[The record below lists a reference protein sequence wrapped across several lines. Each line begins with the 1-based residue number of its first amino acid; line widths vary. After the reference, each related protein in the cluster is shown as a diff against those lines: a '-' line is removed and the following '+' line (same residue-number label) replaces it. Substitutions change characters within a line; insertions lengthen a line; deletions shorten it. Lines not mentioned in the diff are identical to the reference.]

1 MAQQVRLDEQGLSRA
16 ELMALRNKRSGVFI
30 FQLSWILVFVCLIV
44 VNLQIR
50 SNFPSWPP
58 NGVAAL
64 SPVLPTLATLTLI
77 VSGLLARRALGS
89 IRAAQT
95 RAFLGQWGIALA
107 LGVIFLAIMA
117 YEFIGIQIS
126 GQYSTIF
133 RVMTAF
139 HGLHALIIGIVM
151 WNVYQS
157 ARVGNYDA
165 VRHWAVEATAK
176 MWYFVVVAWIMFYT
190 VLYII

>member
-1 MAQQVRLDEQGLSRA
+1 MTQQVRIDEQGLSRD
-16 ELMALRNKRSGVFI
+16 ELIALRNKRSGVFI

-58 NGVAAL
+58 EGVSAL
-64 SPVLPTLATLTLI
+64 NRIMPTIAT
-77 VSGLLARRALGS
+77 VGLLASAVLTWRALRLL
-89 IRAAQT
+89 RAGNNA
-95 RAFLGQWGIALA
+95 AFLNSWLMAFV
-107 LGVIFLAIMA
+107 LGVAFLLIMA
-117 YEFIGIQIS
+117 YEFFTVQIS

-139 HGLHALIIGIVM
+139 HGLHALVIGVIM
-151 WNVYQS
+151 WNVYQ
-157 ARVGNYDA
+157 AGRAGNYDS